1 MKKVIKAESFVGII
15 IGVFILS
22 FILLGIWNLMFHS
35 RDVIVSYQRVQKA
48 DVLKANIA
56 NIIKGIDTDN
66 IKENEVFY
74 IYKNS
79 GTNHFEAFTGT
90 LNAWYKYINE
100 YGANINV
107 NTYQWDVYARTL
119 WKERDDRSL
128 ESENQIIRVS
138 IRKLVKK

>member
-35 RDVIVSYQRVQKA
+35 RDVIVSYQRVQKT

-56 NIIKGIDTDN
+56 NIVKAINTDN
-66 IKENEVFY
+66 IMENEVFY
-74 IYKNS
+74 IYKNE
-79 GTNHFEAFTGT
+79 GTNNFEAFTGT
-90 LNAWYKYINE
+90 LNAGYKYIDE
-100 YGANINV
+100 YGTNV
-107 NTYQWDVYARTL
+107 NVNSYEWDIYARTL

>member
-1 MKKVIKAESFVGII
+1 
-15 IGVFILS
+15 
-22 FILLGIWNLMFHS
+22 MFHS

-128 ESENQIIRVS
+128 
-138 IRKLVKK
+138 